1 MRALLIS
8 ACAGLLLG
16 FVPLGSAAAA
26 DPPNACGC
34 YRDDTGACQCAK
46 KGKCACP
53 GECEPVGCE
62 AKRQKQAEK
71 DADAA
76 LKRINER
83 EKKKAAEAGKAAKDG
98 KKKPGA
104 TDGKDGKP

>member
-1 MRALLIS
+1 MRALLFS
-8 ACAGLLLG
+8 VCVGFFLGLAA
-16 FVPLGSAAAA
+16 PGSAVAA

-34 YRDDTGACQCAK
+34 FRDDTGACQCAK
-46 KGKCACP
+46 KGKCVCP

-62 AKRQKQAEK
+62 AKREKQAEK

-98 KKKPGA
+98 KKKSGA
-104 TDGKDGKP
+104 TDTK